1 LAPQTPLAD
10 LRHDVDVEVTAVAD
24 PHDDDPSL
32 ALLFSQIKSLTLQT
46 AKGSSEVPERTEF
59 NFVLHNAR
67 VFTRMGESKE
77 PLSTKTRVF
86 LEGKE
91 GGGGRRTGSR
101 VCVCGCVC

>member
-1 LAPQTPLAD
+1 MSVACPIDRYSASSIDAAAGSSQTPLAD
-10 LRHDVDVEVTAVAD
+10 LRHDVDFEVTTVAD

-67 VFTRMGESKE
+67 VFTRMGETARQLPYS
-77 PLSTKTRVF
+77 S
-86 LEGKE
+86 
-91 GGGGRRTGSR
+91 SANS
-101 VCVCGCVC
+101 C

>member
-1 LAPQTPLAD
+1 M
-10 LRHDVDVEVTAVAD
+10 RRDVDFEVTTVAD

-67 VFTRMGESKE
+67 VFTRMGEGRS
-77 PLSTKTRVF
+77 LSLLVRAERV
-86 LEGKE
+86 LIY
-91 GGGGRRTGSR
+91 RAL
-101 VCVCGCVC
+101 C